1 MAVLFPVS
9 TVNAFILQIPI
20 SPYLGSTA
28 VPGAGGTREQ
38 TQAGS
43 GPGGRWY
50 GHSKLF
56 HIKIFK
62 GYKEAGGAPDEIPI
76 SLYVTFFFFCLLSF

>member
-62 GYKEAGGAPDEIPI
+62 GYKEAGGP
-76 SLYVTFFFFCLLSF
+76 